1 VARPLCQQ
9 RLRTVRAGGR
19 QNGHSGAVNERLA
32 SIEAEVG
39 VPLPAALRSLYETSD
54 GQFSEEGQWWVVW
67 PLDRLIMENKDAW
80 RKGLPTALVAFG
92 DDGTGNP
99 FCVEVGDASSEV
111 LRWNWID
118 LAVERSEGSVAEFTA
133 QWWGERT

>member
-1 VARPLCQQ
+1 M
-9 RLRTVRAGGR
+9 
-19 QNGHSGAVNERLA
+19 
-32 SIEAEVG
+32 
-39 VPLPAALRSLYETSD
+39 
-54 GQFSEEGQWWVVW
+54 VW
-67 PLDRLIMENKDAW
+67 PLDRLIMENKEAW

-133 QWWGERT
+133 HWCSERT